1 MTRFLVIAA
10 LLIASSA
17 VADEQKTKSTGF
29 LHYGN
34 GLAPVAAAG
43 LGLYLGKAAFG
54 SSPEWQGYDTVNGDR
69 LGGFQMSG
77 DCASSNG
84 AVIAQALT
92 AQPKSEP
99 PPGVIRTEK
108 LTPTAETDKAF
119 DMKAIYQSGQSFNCP
134 N

>member
-1 MTRFLVIAA
+1 MRKILVIAV
-10 LLIASSA
+10 LLISIPAFA
-17 VADEQKTKSTGF
+17 EEKKKSTGF
-29 LHYGN
+29 LNYGN
-34 GLAPVAAAG
+34 GLAPVAAAN
-43 LGLYLGKAAFG
+43 LGLYLGEAAFG
-54 SSPEWQGYDTVNGDR
+54 DSPEWQGYDAVNGDR

-84 AVIAQALT
+84 AVIAKALT
-92 AQPKSEP
+92 SQAEAEP
-99 PPGVIRTEK
+99 PSGVIRTEK